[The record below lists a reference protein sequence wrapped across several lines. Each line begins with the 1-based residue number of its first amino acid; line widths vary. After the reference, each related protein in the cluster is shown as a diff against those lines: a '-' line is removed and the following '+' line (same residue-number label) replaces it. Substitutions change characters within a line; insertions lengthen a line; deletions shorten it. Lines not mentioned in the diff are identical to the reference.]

1 MVYLLAILVIIYMA
15 YNPNNYFN
23 LNMNEINEKNVDYF
37 HVLYSNLLLVFKNFG
52 LGLITFSIYPIFSL
66 IQNIV
71 SLGIIS
77 NALIVIDYINLFY
90 KMIPHGVLEIF
101 GIVLSLTAVLYCQYK
116 LLQSLPKIIKRKENI
131 KNVILEISK
140 FIISCIILELMI
152 FSIAAVIEVLV
163 SLIKI
168 M

>member
-77 NALIVIDYINLFY
+77 NALIVNDYINLFY
-90 KMIPHGVLEIF
+90 
-101 GIVLSLTAVLYCQYK
+101 
-116 LLQSLPKIIKRKENI
+116 
-131 KNVILEISK
+131 ISY
-140 FIISCIILELMI
+140 
-152 FSIAAVIEVLV
+152 SIA
-163 SLIKI
+163 
-168 M
+168 

>member
-77 NALIVIDYINLFY
+77 NALIVNDYINLFY

-101 GIVLSLTAVLYCQYK
+101 GIVLSLTAVLYCQ
-116 LLQSLPKIIKRKENI
+116 
-131 KNVILEISK
+131 
-140 FIISCIILELMI
+140 
-152 FSIAAVIEVLV
+152 
-163 SLIKI
+163 
-168 M
+168 